1 MDEGTPESAECQ
13 RLLQQARTGDPLA
26 LERLLS
32 MHRAYLRQMVELRLD
47 PRLRA
52 RVDPSDVVQEAQ
64 LEAVRRLPEYLRD
77 PALPFRLWLRRL
89 TEDRLVMLWR
99 FHFKAAR
106 RSVAREIVCPEESSL
121 RLIEQLATT
130 GSTPSQQ
137 LTREEQACRVRE
149 AVAALSEADREILLL
164 RNFEGLSFEEVSC
177 LLSIEGA
184 TARRRHGRA
193 LIRLTR
199 LLVRET

>member
-13 RLLQQARTGDPLA
+13 RLLQQVRTGDPRA
-26 LERLLS
+26 LECLLS
-32 MHRAYLRQMVELRLD
+32 MHRAYLRQLVELRLD

-64 LEAVRRLPEYLRD
+64 LEEVRRLPEYLRE

-89 TEDRLVMLWR
+89 AQDRLGMLWR

-106 RSVAREIVCPEESSL
+106 RSVSREIVYPEERSL
-121 RLIEQLATT
+121 RLMEQLAST
-130 GSTPSQQ
+130 GSTPSQE
-137 LTREEQACRVRE
+137 LSREEQARRVRE

-177 LLSIEGA
+177 LLGIEGA
-184 TARRRHGRA
+184 TARQRHGRA

-199 LLVRET
+199 LLGRQT

>member
-13 RLLQQARTGDPLA
+13 RLLQQARTGDSHA
-26 LERLLS
+26 LECLLG
-32 MHRAYLRQMVELRLD
+32 MHRAYLRQLVELRLD

-89 TEDRLVMLWR
+89 AQDRLGMLWR

-121 RLIEQLATT
+121 RLMEQLASA
-130 GSTPSQQ
+130 GLTPSQELSRKEQ
-137 LTREEQACRVRE
+137 TRRVRE

-164 RNFEGLSFEEVSC
+164 RNFEGLSFEEASI
-177 LLSIEGA
+177 LLGIEGA

-199 LLVRET
+199 LLVQET

>member
-1 MDEGTPESAECQ
+1 MDEGRAESAECQ
-13 RLLQQARTGDPLA
+13 RLLQQARTGDPRA
-26 LERLLS
+26 LECLLS
-32 MHRAYLRQMVELRLD
+32 MHRAYLHQLVELRLD

-52 RVDPSDVVQEAQ
+52 RVDPSDVVQETQ
-64 LEAVRRLPEYLRD
+64 LEAVRRLPEYLSN

-89 TEDRLVMLWR
+89 AQDRLGMLWR

-106 RSVAREIVCPEESSL
+106 RSVAREVVCPEDSSV

-130 GSTPSQQ
+130 GLTPSQQ
-137 LTREEQACRVRE
+137 LSREEQARRVRD

-177 LLSIEGA
+177 LLGIEGA

-199 LLVRET
+199 LLVQET

>member
-13 RLLQQARTGDPLA
+13 RLLQQVRTGDPRA
-26 LERLLS
+26 LECLLS
-32 MHRAYLRQMVELRLD
+32 MHRAYLRQLVELRLD

-89 TEDRLVMLWR
+89 AQDRLGMLWR

-106 RSVAREIVCPEESSL
+106 RSVSREIVCPEETSL
-121 RLIEQLATT
+121 RLMEQLAST
-130 GSTPSQQ
+130 GSTPSQE
-137 LTREEQACRVRE
+137 LSREEQARRVRE
-149 AVAALSEADREILLL
+149 AVAALSESDREILLL

-177 LLSIEGA
+177 LLDIEGA
-184 TARRRHGRA
+184 AARRRHGRA

-199 LLVRET
+199 LLVQET

>member
-1 MDEGTPESAECQ
+1 MGEATPDSDECQ
-13 RLLQQARTGDPLA
+13 LLLQQARAGDPHA
-26 LERLLS
+26 LERLLTT
-32 MHRAYLRQMVELRLD
+32 HRAYLHQLVELRLD

-77 PALPFRLWLRRL
+77 TPLPFRLWLRRL
-89 TEDRLVMLWR
+89 AEDRLGMLWR
-99 FHFKAAR
+99 FHFKSAR

-121 RLIEQLATT
+121 RLMEQLAKT
-130 GSTPSQQ
+130 GSTPSQA
-137 LTREEQACRVRE
+137 LSREEQARRVRD

-164 RNFEGLSFEEVSC
+164 RNFEGLTFEEVSC
-177 LLSIEGA
+177 LLGIEGA
-184 TARRRHGRA
+184 TARQRHGRA

-199 LLVRET
+199 LLGRET